1 MSDLKIA
8 LVALGAILI
17 LLVLLFNW
25 WQDRRVRNTMKDK
38 FPEAPADPLMTQLE
52 AERREPTVRIAE
64 TLAQSKAEPAVL
76 AEDID
81 AATEAVIDVQFPKA
95 VPGAE
100 LMDLL
105 RAYLRVETKPVRLF
119 ALSAQGEHH
128 AYPHEAEQYMGMQLA
143 VLLANRK
150 GPISE
155 IDWSRL
161 WMAAQNLAQQLDG
174 TVDGP
179 EQQEV
184 IERAQQLDNLCA
196 NLDAQVGLSLRLPQ
210 PLATAEVRQV
220 ALSAGFMEYGKQLG
234 WLASSGIP
242 RFTLLFDGKPAM
254 DLHSAQVSRLDLL
267 LDVPNSPKDENAFSR
282 MATVGRDL
290 AMRLDAELIDDQG
303 QPLTAHYDDEIDQQ
317 LYQIYEQLEDAGFNA
332 GENRTLRVFT

>member
-38 FPEAPADPLMTQLE
+38 FPEAPADPLMNQLE
-52 AERREPTVRIAE
+52 TERREPTVRIAE
-64 TLAQSKAEPAVL
+64 TLAQSKTEPVVL

-81 AATEAVIDVQFPKA
+81 SATEAVIDVQFPKA
-95 VPGAE
+95 IEGSE
-100 LMDLL
+100 LMELL

-119 ALSAQGEHH
+119 ALSSSGEHH
-128 AYPHEAEQYMGMQLA
+128 AYPHADENYVSMQLA
-143 VLLANRK
+143 ILLANRK
-150 GPISE
+150 GPLSD

-179 EQQEV
+179 EQQIV
-184 IERAQQLDNLCA
+184 VERAKQLDALCA
-196 NLDAQVGLSLRLPQ
+196 NLDAQVGLSIRLVE
-210 PLATAEVRQV
+210 PLATNEVRQV
-220 ALSAGFMEYGKQLG
+220 AMSAGFMEYGKQLG
-234 WLASSGIP
+234 WLANTGIP
-242 RFTLLFDGKPAM
+242 RFTLLFDGKPAL
-254 DLHSAQVSRLDLL
+254 DLNSAQVNRLDLL

-290 AMRLDAELIDDQG
+290 ALRLDAELIDDQG
-303 QPLTAHYDDEIDQQ
+303 QILTDHYDEEIDQQ
-317 LYQIYEQLEDAGFNA
+317 LHQIYEQLEEAGFNA
-332 GENRTLRVFT
+332 GETRTLRVFT

>member
-38 FPEAPADPLMTQLE
+38 FPEVPADPLMTQLE

-64 TLAQSKAEPAVL
+64 TLAQPKAEPAVL

-119 ALSAQGEHH
+119 ALSTQGEHH
-128 AYPHEAEQYMGMQLA
+128 AYPHEAEQYVGMQLA
-143 VLLANRK
+143 MLLANRK
-150 GPISE
+150 GPLSE

-196 NLDAQVGLSLRLPQ
+196 NLDAQVGLSLRLAE

-220 ALSAGFMEYGKQLG
+220 ALNAGFMEYGKQLG

-254 DLHSAQVSRLDLL
+254 DLHSAQVNRLDLL
-267 LDVPNSPKDENAFSR
+267 LDVPNSPKDTNAFSR

-290 AMRLDAELIDDQG
+290 AVRLDAELIDDQG
-303 QPLTAHYDDEIDQQ
+303 QPLTDHYDDEIDQQ

-332 GENRTLRVFT
+332 GETRTLRVFT